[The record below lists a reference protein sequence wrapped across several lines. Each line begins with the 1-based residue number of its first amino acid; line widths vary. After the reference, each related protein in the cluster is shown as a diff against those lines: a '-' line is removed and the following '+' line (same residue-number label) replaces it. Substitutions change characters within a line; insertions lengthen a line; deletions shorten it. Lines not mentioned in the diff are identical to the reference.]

1 MVGGSKP
8 LLIDRFSVVA
18 GDESDWN
25 FPLVIVGRG
34 GAAVLQ
40 FRIQEV
46 TRLAESDHVRFDSLN
61 LSGF

>member
-8 LLIDRFSVVA
+8 LLIDRFPVVA

-25 FPLVIVGRG
+25 FPLVIVGRR
-34 GAAVLQ
+34 GAAILQ

-46 TRLAESDHVRFDSLN
+46 TRLAEPDHVRFDSLN
-61 LSGF
+61 LSCF